1 MNAKKIFVSEKMI
14 SQVMDDECLMVK
26 ITTYKNI
33 HTKRSH
39 HATFVHRSW
48 EVNVTI
54 FFHDFMTFV
63 FRILILIYSMES
75 PWLSI
80 IAFLSP
86 YLLSWIPP
94 TRKSPIDILYNIDYS
109 SSKYGW
115 IVKWFLKV
123 DKSKLYRRFQFQWQ
137 QEKKVRFFE
146 SLVSI
151 SFKMTISVKCP
162 SWNIRK

>member
-1 MNAKKIFVSEKMI
+1 MSLF
-14 SQVMDDECLMVK
+14 
-26 ITTYKNI
+26 
-33 HTKRSH
+33 
-39 HATFVHRSW
+39 
-48 EVNVTI
+48 
-54 FFHDFMTFV
+54 FFHDFMTLV

-137 QEKKVRFFE
+137 QEKKFDSSNHWFQ
-146 SLVSI
+146 LVSKWPYRSNVQVEI
-151 SFKMTISVKCP
+151 SENNKSSEEKKGLDCLVEAKQE
-162 SWNIRK
+162 